1 MTKTIN
7 LRGVRVN
14 NLKQID
20 LDIPHGQLITIC
32 GVSGSGK
39 TSLALDTL
47 YAEGQR
53 RYIESF
59 SPYTRQFL
67 EQLDKPDV
75 DSITGIPP
83 AIAIRS
89 VRRTTN
95 RRTTVGSAT
104 EINEHLRLLY
114 SKIGVPYCVGCD
126 QRIEK
131 DDAESVAAKLG
142 ELPEKAR
149 YQIAF
154 RVAPGNEH
162 EEESG
167 NPLDFYVRHGFARAI
182 LGSKTIELSSDT
194 AANTELRADS
204 PALIVVDR
212 LTSTSPAN
220 RVRDSLETAFEFGRG
235 VCQVLSNEPI
245 EPAESFD
252 KGRDSQTREID
263 GRVWHVTTFA
273 KKLFCSQCEIELPA
287 PEPSLFSFNS
297 ALGACQR
304 CEGFGS
310 IHRLDMDRIVPDQ
323 SVTLRDG
330 AIVPWTTPAYKHE
343 LEELIALADDY
354 NLPLDVPFYEL
365 TQEHIRLIWN
375 GVDERKFGGLDG
387 FFNWLEKRKYKM
399 HLRIFLNRWR
409 TYETCPDCQGRRLN
423 SNALAFRI
431 GDYNIATLSSIP
443 VSETIEFFVN
453 LQLEP
458 WQVTITKQ
466 VLKQIQRRLGYL
478 EQVGVEYLSLD
489 RQMVTL
495 SNGEAQRVTLTTS
508 LGSTLVNML
517 YVLDEPT
524 SGLHPD
530 DVQKLIS
537 AIGDLHQRNNT
548 VVCVDHNPA
557 VIESAD
563 RILEIGPTSGAS
575 GGEIV
580 FDGDS
585 ETLLQDERENSTGSY
600 LAGLSGYEL
609 PEQRRKPV
617 GQIELAGAS
626 GNNLKNVDV
635 RFPLGCLCV
644 VSGVSGSGK
653 SSLIQHTLYPALLKS
668 LTGKTTNCL
677 PFEKLTGESNID
689 EVVLIDQSP
698 IGRSPRS
705 NAMTY
710 VKAFDDIRKLFA
722 EQMIAKTRNYT
733 AGHFSFNVA
742 KGRCETCEGG
752 GQIEIDMQFLA
763 DVYMRCPD
771 CQGTRFRSEILDVKH
786 RGKNIDE
793 VLAMPV
799 DEAFSFFRGQHKVQT
814 KLKTLMDVGLGYLPL
829 GQPANSLSTGEAQ
842 RLKLALYLHV
852 KSAKRCLFLMDEPTS
867 GLHMADIDKLLETF
881 DALLAV
887 GHSIVTIEHN
897 LQLMEQA
904 DWIIDIGPG
913 AANKGGTIVADGTP
927 EQLAANP
934 DSRTGFHLQQGVQ
947 SQTA

>member
-1 MTKTIN
+1 MPKTIN
-7 LRGVRVN
+7 LRGARVN
-14 NLKQID
+14 NLKQVD
-20 LDIPHGQLITIC
+20 LDIPHGQLLAIC

-53 RYIESF
+53 RYVESF

-75 DSITGIPP
+75 DSLEGIPP

-104 EINEHLRLLY
+104 EINDHLRLLY
-114 SKIGVPYCVGCD
+114 SKIGVPNCVGCD
-126 QRIEK
+126 RTIETN
-131 DDAESVAAKLG
+131 DAESVAAKLAG
-142 ELPEKAR
+142 LPEKAR
-149 YQIAF
+149 FQIAF
-154 RVAPGNEH
+154 EIAALDDDEDTGNR
-162 EEESG
+162 
-167 NPLDFYVRHGFARAI
+167 LDFYARHGFARAV
-182 LGSKTIELSSDT
+182 LGDATVELTSSSD
-194 AANTELRADS
+194 ANGHAKPGQAD
-204 PALIVVDR
+204 LIVVDR
-212 LTSTSPAN
+212 LTSTSPPN

-235 VCQVLSNEPI
+235 VCLILSAEPV
-245 EPAESFD
+245 ESQ
-252 KGRDSQTREID
+252 GQSPTREID
-263 GRVWHVTTFA
+263 ERTWHVTTFA
-273 KKLFCSQCEIELPA
+273 KKLYCSHCETELPM

-297 ALGACQR
+297 GLGACAQ

-310 IHRLDMDRIVPDQ
+310 IHRLDMGKIVPDQ
-323 SVTLRDG
+323 NVTLRDG
-330 AIVPWTTPAYKHE
+330 AIAPWTTPAYKHE
-343 LEELIALADDY
+343 LDELIALAGDY
-354 NLPLDVPFYEL
+354 DLPLDVPFSDL
-365 TQEHIRLIWN
+365 TDDHVRLIWN
-375 GVDERKFGGLDG
+375 GVPEREFGGLDG
-387 FFNWLEKRKYKM
+387 FFAWLEKRKYKM

-409 TYETCPDCQGRRLN
+409 AYETCPKCDGCRLN
-423 SNALAFRI
+423 SHALAFRI
-431 GDYNIATLSSIP
+431 GKHNIAELSSIP
-443 VSETIEFFVN
+443 ISETIEFLN
-453 LQLEP
+453 EIRLEP
-458 WQVTITKQ
+458 WQATVTRQ
-466 VLKQIQRRLGYL
+466 VLHQIQRRLGYL
-478 EQVGVEYLSLD
+478 KQVGVEYLSLD
-489 RQMVTL
+489 RQMVTV

-537 AIGDLHQRNNT
+537 AIGELHQRNNT
-548 VVCVDHNPA
+548 IVCVDHNAA
-557 VIESAD
+557 VIESAE
-563 RILEIGPTSGAS
+563 RILEIGPMSGTA

-585 ETLLQDERENSTGSY
+585 KQLLNDQREGSTGSY
-600 LAGLSGYEL
+600 LAGNSGYEL
-609 PEQRRKPV
+609 PEKRRQPG
-617 GQIELAGAS
+617 GQIALTGAS

-635 RFPLGCLCV
+635 SFPLGCLCV

-653 SSLIQHTLYPALLKS
+653 SSLVQRTLYPALQER
-668 LTGKTTNCL
+668 LTGKRSDAL
-677 PFEKLTGESNID
+677 PFEKLTGESNVD

-742 KGRCETCEGG
+742 KGRCESCEGG
-752 GQIEIDMQFLA
+752 GHIEIDMQFLA
-763 DVYMRCPD
+763 DVYIRCPD
-771 CQGTRFRSEILDVKH
+771 CQGTRFRREILDVKH

-842 RLKLALYLHV
+842 RLKLALYLNV

-887 GHSIVTIEHN
+887 GHSIVAVEHN

-904 DWIIDIGPG
+904 DWIIDMGPA
-913 AANKGGTIVADGTP
+913 AANKGGTIVAEGTP
-927 EQLAANP
+927 EQLAAQP
-934 DSRTGFHLQQGVQ
+934 DSRTGFHL
-947 SQTA
+947 SQRQLC